1 MNHPTITKG
10 RIQIVDALRGF
21 SLAGIVIVHLVEN
34 YIGAPMPES
43 AIETTHLGITDY
55 IVDVIIGIL
64 FRGKFFALFSF
75 LFGLSF
81 FIQMDRAQDKGQNY
95 QWRFLWRLLLL
106 LGIGFVHHMFYRG
119 DILTIYALVGV
130 FLIPFY
136 KVKTPWII
144 AIAGLLFFGLGRFLV
159 YYFTGGDNLIMS
171 GGLTP
176 DSPEVLSYFEL
187 IKTGALNEVMHSN
200 AIDGQIMKMEF
211 QFGTFSRAYLTLA
224 FFLLGLY
231 AGRIRFFENFEQKWG
246 FMQNIFYGSI
256 GMIAVGIAVTVLGF
270 APIGPNVT
278 FDNWNAMIG
287 LTGMDLVNLAMTFM
301 LITLFVYLFMK
312 VRWRRWLQS
321 FAPYGRMAL
330 TNYVF
335 QSILGTFFFY
345 GWGLGYLAEIPNRY
359 TFLMAFGV
367 IALQMI
373 FSSWWLRNFYYG
385 PLEWIW
391 RSLTHFKYYPL
402 RKKNQLE

>member
-1 MNHPTITKG
+1 MNITTTNKG

-34 YIGAPMPES
+34 YIAAPSPEGALD
-43 AIETTHLGITDY
+43 ATHTGIPDY
-55 IVDVIIGIL
+55 VVDGIIGIF

-81 FIQMDRAQDKGQNY
+81 FIQMDRARDKGQDY
-95 QWRFLWRLLLL
+95 RWRFLWRLLLL
-106 LGIGFVHHMFYRG
+106 FVIGFVHHMFYRG
-119 DILTIYALVGV
+119 DILTIYALLGV

-136 KVKTPWII
+136 KVRTPWVL
-144 AIAGLLFFGLGRFLV
+144 AIAALLFLGLGRFAVFL
-159 YYFTGGDNLIMS
+159 FTRGDNLFMP
-171 GGLTP
+171 GAFDPNTP
-176 DSPEVLSYFEL
+176 EIASYFEL
-187 IKTGALNEVMHSN
+187 LKSGGLNEVMHSN
-200 AIDGQIMKMEF
+200 ATEGQIMKMDF
-211 QFGTFSRAYLTLA
+211 QFGIFSRGYLTLA

-231 AGRIRFFENFEQKWG
+231 AGRIRFFENFEERWS
-246 FMQNIFYGSI
+246 FMQNILYGSI
-256 GMIAVGIAVTVLGF
+256 GVLVVGLGVTVLGF
-270 APIGPNVT
+270 AQMGPIVT
-278 FDNWNAMIG
+278 FDNWMAMIG
-287 LTGMDLVNLAMTFM
+287 LTGMDLVNLALALM
-301 LITLFVYLFMK
+301 LIALFVYLYK
-312 VRWRRWLQS
+312 KIRWQPWLQS

-345 GWGLGYLAEIPNRY
+345 GWGLGYLATIPNRY

-367 IALQMI
+367 IAFQMWI
-373 FSSWWLRNFYYG
+373 SNLWLKHFQYG

-402 RKKNQLE
+402 RRS